1 MRLRP
6 FRRAAL
12 AATICMLVIP
22 GDRGSGRSEQQTTL
36 QIIFE
41 DDPVS
46 YAVTAFEKNRAVYV
60 SVGEF
65 ADVLG
70 FTHYTNPQSQKT
82 VIRIGSHSV
91 KVSPFNPF
99 LMVDD
104 AMVQLPLS
112 ASERNGRLFVPVVL
126 FLDAL
131 GGNFPF
137 RPELQQGNRVLKLS
151 KIHTNIIDFEAESK
165 GNGILITLHTGKTF
179 SASDVA
185 TSISQGWLHITL
197 FGGTLDTVKMA
208 SEGIPGLFSKLLSFQ
223 FERSAQM
230 SFRFDRKIIDK
241 KVSVGEGTVS
251 VSVWTSDTI
260 QNAAAAL
267 PDEARTRWL
276 IDTIVIDPG
285 HGGRDP
291 GTIGFSGVR
300 EKDVNLEIAL
310 RLKALL
316 ERRLPQAKIL
326 MTRATDVFIGLK
338 DRSHFAN
345 ANGGK
350 LFISIHANAN
360 DDRRVRGFSSYLL
373 GVQKTKEAIEVAQK
387 ENSVVKYEEK
397 PEAYE
402 EYQDFD
408 YILNAIA
415 QSSYLKESQDFATM
429 VNQSFGRALKI
440 PDQGVHQ
447 QSIWVLV
454 GASMPRILVETAFL
468 SNANEERLL
477 KTRSFQQNVAEALC
491 QSIEKFKAR
500 YEKEIG

>member
-1 MRLRP
+1 MRQRLL
-6 FRRAAL
+6 RRAAL
-12 AATICMLVIP
+12 AVTFGLLCFP
-22 GDRGSGRSEQQTTL
+22 GDRGAGRSEQQSML

-46 YAVTAFEKNRAVYV
+46 YAVTAFEKNRAVYA
-60 SVGEF
+60 SVEEF

-82 VIRIGSHSV
+82 VIRIGSRSV

-99 LMVDD
+99 LMIDD
-104 AMVQLPLS
+104 AIVQMPLS
-112 ASERNGRLFVPVVL
+112 ASERNGKLFVPVVL

-137 RPELQQGNRVLKLS
+137 RPELQQNNRVLKLS
-151 KIHTNIIDFEAESK
+151 KIHANIVDFEAESK
-165 GNGILITLHTGKTF
+165 GNGILITLHTSKTF
-179 SASDVA
+179 SASDIA

-230 SFRFDRKIIDK
+230 SFRFDKKIIDK
-241 KVSVGEGTVS
+241 KVTVGEGTVT
-251 VSVWTSDTI
+251 VSVWTSEKI
-260 QNAAAAL
+260 QNAAAL

-291 GTIGFSGVR
+291 GTIGFTGVR
-300 EKDVNLEIAL
+300 EKDVNLEIGL

-316 ERRLPQAKIL
+316 ERRLPQTKIL
-326 MTRATDVFIGLK
+326 MTRAADVFIGLK

-345 ANGGK
+345 VNGGK

-429 VNQSFGRALKI
+429 VNQSLGIILKI

-491 QSIEKFKAR
+491 QSIEKFKSR